1 MSQLKSK
8 LESLLFITNHP
19 MSDKKLAELTKSEV
33 QAVKNELKVLIE
45 EYNQE
50 GRGVNINKVGDKYQ
64 IVTAGDNRSLI
75 QEFIKDETTGEL
87 TKPQLET
94 LTIIAYRGPIG
105 KLQLEQIRGVNCS
118 LILRNLMM
126 RGLIDAKDD
135 KEKHDIY
142 YQVTFDFLKFLGVN
156 QVEELPDYE
165 KLNSSE
171 ILDRLLA
178 ADDEATEASETIN
191 SSPT

>member
-1 MSQLKSK
+1 MSSLKSK

-19 MSDKKLAELTKSEV
+19 LSDKKLAELTKGEV
-33 QAVKNELKVLIE
+33 QAVKDELKILMT
-45 EYNQE
+45 EYNQA
-50 GRGVNINKVGDKYQ
+50 GRGVNINKIGDKYQ

-87 TKPQLET
+87 TRPQLET

-118 LILRNLMM
+118 LILRNLMI
-126 RGLIDAKDD
+126 RGLIEARDD
-135 KEKHDIY
+135 KQKGDIY

-165 KLNSSE
+165 KLHSSE

-178 ADDEATEASETIN
+178 ADSAGPEGSKGTEGA
-191 SSPT
+191 

>member
-1 MSQLKSK
+1 MPNLKSK

-19 MSDKKLAELTKSEV
+19 LSDKKLAELTKTEV
-33 QAVKNELKVLIE
+33 ENVRNELKILIE

-50 GRGVNINKVGDKYQ
+50 GPGVNINKIGTKYQ
-64 IVTAGDNRSLI
+64 IVTAGDNRQLI
-75 QEFIKDETTGEL
+75 QDFIKDETTGEL
-87 TKPQLET
+87 TRPQLET

-126 RGLIDAKDD
+126 RGLIEARED
-135 KEKHDIY
+135 KTKADIY

-156 QVEELPDYE
+156 TVEELPDYE

-178 ADDEATEASETIN
+178 ADEETTN
-191 SSPT
+191 SNPS